1 MRRLLLALLLLIP
14 LRLEAQTPAPP
25 AQERIVAGFS
35 HDLIDIT
42 ARFDGSE
49 ILIFGAIKRDGPVDA
64 SGPLGVVVTI
74 EGPSEQVVV
83 RRKSRRLGIWMNR
96 EKLWLT
102 SVPSF
107 YSVSTTWPVSM
118 MLLPV
123 QDDLYDITV
132 ERRIRSFG
140 EDEAREFAPEFVDAL
155 IRLRQQAGLY
165 QMNEGQVQ
173 LEQSTLF
180 QTRVEM
186 PATLVEGDYTT
197 RIYLTRN
204 GQVIDHYE
212 SRIGVYKVGLERW
225 VHATAHQQPL
235 FYGLLALAIAAAAG
249 WAASWIFRA
258 LRF

>member
-1 MRRLLLALLLLIP
+1 MRAVLCVLLLLFC
-14 LRLEAQTPAPP
+14 AAPRVM
-25 AQERIVAGFS
+25 AQEQIVAGFS

-49 ILIFGAIKRDGPVDA
+49 ILIFGAVKREGPADE
-64 SGPLGVVVTI
+64 STPLGVVVTI
-74 EGPSEQVVV
+74 EGPAEQVVV
-83 RRKSRRLGIWMNR
+83 RRKSRRLGIWINR

-118 MLLPV
+118 MLLPAEG
-123 QDDLYDITV
+123 DKYDITV
-132 ERRIRSFG
+132 DRLIRGFG

-155 IRLRQQAGLY
+155 IRIRSQAGLY
-165 QMNEGQVQ
+165 QMNESAVL

-180 QTRVEM
+180 QTRVQM
-186 PATLVEGDYTT
+186 PATLVEGEYIT
-197 RIYLTRN
+197 RIFLTRN
-204 GQVIDHYE
+204 GQVIDQHE

-225 VHATAHQQPL
+225 VHSMAQEQPL
-235 FYGLLALAIAAAAG
+235 IYGLLALAIAGVAG
-249 WAASWIFRA
+249 WGASVAFRS